1 MKIKTSFLSIIMA
14 VLTVAFLSSM
24 ASASQHCLVL
34 GNSGPVN
41 ITLDGDGTIHG
52 TVVNSGNTIV
62 GIYRAPFAAFSLG
75 YPDAATRP
83 VHHLWDVGS
92 MTGSGVARNANGVVD
107 KWTYNLTNCGVD
119 TVVDDDVDAATG
131 E

>member
-1 MKIKTSFLSIIMA
+1 MKIKTSFLSIILA
-14 VLTVAFLSSM
+14 VFTVVFLSSM

-52 TVVNSGNTIV
+52 TFENSSNTFV
-62 GIYRAPFAAFSLG
+62 GIWRAPFAAFSLG
-75 YPDAATRP
+75 YDAAATRP
-83 VHHLWDVGS
+83 VHHLWNVGS
-92 MTGSGVARNANGVVD
+92 MTGEGVARNANGVVD
-107 KWTYNLTNCGVD
+107 KWDYNLTNCGAD
-119 TVVDDDVDAATG
+119 TVVDDDVNAATG